1 MSRGTSKPEEL
12 RLGDGRVLIFN
23 SVAVGNRH
31 MNTYYDVTAL
41 KNRERA
47 LEAAQERAEASS
59 RAKSNFLANMS
70 HEIRT
75 PMNGII
81 GMAELLNETP
91 LSDEQRLSAKTIMD
105 SSNAL
110 LNIINDILDFS
121 KIEADK
127 IVLLEEPFSLHDL
140 LYDIVMLLKPK
151 AAEKLVEIC
160 IDYPDHV
167 PNAFVG
173 DGGRMRQIFLNLVGN
188 AIKFTPKGHVEILV
202 SYDQADTSRGL
213 QIAVRDTGIG
223 IPPSMHQAVFSAFEQ
238 VDEKA
243 TREFEGTGLGLAITS
258 QLAALMGGEIDLHS
272 TVGSGSTF
280 TVKIALPQA
289 DEADDQNIGS
299 LPEVDLSY
307 FKGKKAIVVDDLQIN
322 RRILQQRL
330 VGWGMDVTSLDGPRA
345 FLDFVQKQETADVV
359 ILDFNMPEMSGEDLF
374 NAYCAEPTEKRM
386 PVILYSS
393 SDQGGEL
400 KRLKELGFADVLMK
414 PAPSSLLARSLARVI
429 GQPFEAQQNGIA
441 SAPARTSHVDHD
453 LTGLRILIAEDNVT
467 NQLVLKKMLSK
478 TGADLAFARNGQE
491 AVDDFQDNK
500 CDVVLMDMSMPVMD
514 GLEATRRIRSW
525 EQEWERPACPIIAL
539 TANAMR
545 SDRERCITA
554 GMSDFLSKPVRK
566 AELIEVISRYIQSDD
581 ALTDIRA
588 TATRT

>member
-1 MSRGTSKPEEL
+1 M
-12 RLGDGRVLIFN
+12 
-23 SVAVGNRH
+23 GN
-31 MNTYYDVTAL
+31 Y
-41 KNRERA
+41 
-47 LEAAQERAEASS
+47 
-59 RAKSNFLANMS
+59 
-70 HEIRT
+70 
-75 PMNGII
+75 
-81 GMAELLNETP
+81 
-91 LSDEQRLSAKTIMD
+91 
-105 SSNAL
+105 
-110 LNIINDILDFS
+110 

-160 IDYPDHV
+160 IDFPDHV
-167 PNAFVG
+167 PKAFVG

-202 SYDQADTSRGL
+202 SYDQANTSRGL

-280 TVKIALPQA
+280 TVKIALPPA

-299 LPEVDLSY
+299 LHDVDLSH

-345 FLDFVQKQETADVV
+345 FLDFVQTKETADVV

-453 LTGLRILIAEDNVT
+453 LTGQRILIAEDNVT

-478 TGADLAFARNGQE
+478 TGADLAFARNGHE
-491 AVDDFQDNK
+491 AVDDFQNNK

-514 GLEATRRIRSW
+514 GLEATQQIRTW

-545 SDRERCITA
+545 SDRERCIAA

-581 ALTDIRA
+581 PLTDTRA